1 MKFGFMLPSRGPLAR
16 PEHLSFIAKR
26 GEELGYGFLM
36 FPDHIVMPRNVS
48 SQYPYSES
56 GVFPGTDNSETMEQL
71 TTLAFIAGQTTS
83 IRLITSVMVVPHRSP
98 VVTAKAL
105 ATLDI
110 LSQGR
115 VTVGVG
121 TGWLEEEFQALE
133 TPPFIERGA
142 VTDEYIQ
149 VFKELWTSDD
159 PQFEGRYCRFSNI
172 DFLPKPVQKPHPP
185 IWVGGEGRRAIR
197 RAARFGD
204 GWQPLGNNNRFPT
217 ATGEELAVGLRRLD
231 AELER
236 VGRPAGSL
244 EVTSRMLGYSLKKS
258 GGASGGGR
266 LAFTG
271 TADEIASDIRRF
283 QEMGVSNLVPSF
295 HGVAGLAESRDAMV
309 RDMED
314 FANQVMPRV

>member
-1 MKFGFMLPSRGPLAR
+1 MTFGFMLPSRGPLTR
-16 PEHLSFIAKR
+16 PENLSSIAKR
-26 GEELGYGFLM
+26 SEELGYGFIM

-48 SQYPYSES
+48 SQYPYSAS

-71 TTLAFIAGQTTS
+71 TTLAFLAGQTSS
-83 IRLITSVMVVPHRSP
+83 IRLVTSVMVVPHRSP

-105 ATLDI
+105 STLDV

-133 TPPFIERGA
+133 TAPFAERGA

-149 VFKELWTSDD
+149 VFKELWTSDSPEFD
-159 PQFEGRYCRFSNI
+159 GQYCRFSNI

-204 GWQPLGNNNRFPT
+204 GWQPLGNNSRFPT
-217 ATGEELAVGLRRLD
+217 ATAEDLAVGLKRLD
-231 AELER
+231 EELER
-236 VGRPAGSL
+236 AGRPAGSL
-244 EVTSRMLGYSLKKS
+244 EVTSRMLGYSLKKDGSATASDRTPFS
-258 GGASGGGR
+258 GDSGQ
-266 LAFTG
+266 
-271 TADEIASDIRRF
+271 IASDIRQF
-283 QEMGVSNLVPSF
+283 QDLGVANLVPSF
-295 HGVAGLAESRDAMV
+295 HGVAGLAESLEAMLH
-309 RDMED
+309 DMED
-314 FANQVMPRV
+314 FADEVMPKV

>member
-1 MKFGFMLPSRGPLAR
+1 MLPSRGPLTR
-16 PEHLSFIAKR
+16 PENLSVIAKR
-26 GEELGYGFLM
+26 GEELGYSFIM

-71 TTLAFIAGQTTS
+71 TTLAFLAGQTTS
-83 IRLITSVMVVPHRSP
+83 IRLVTSVMVVPHRSP

-105 ATLDI
+105 STLDI

-121 TGWLEEEFQALE
+121 TGWLEEEFRALE
-133 TPPFIERGA
+133 TQPFAERGA
-142 VTDEYIQ
+142 ITDEYIQ
-149 VFKELWTSDD
+149 VFKELWTSED
-159 PQFEGRYCRFSNI
+159 PHFDGKYCRFSNI

-204 GWQPLGNNNRFPT
+204 GWQPLGNNSRFPT
-217 ATGEELAVGLRRLD
+217 ATADELAVGLRRLD

-244 EVTSRMLGYSLKKS
+244 EVTSRMLGYKLMKKGGSS
-258 GGASGGGR
+258 GCGQA
-266 LAFTG
+266 AFSG
-271 TADEIASDIRRF
+271 TADQIASEVHRF
-283 QEMGVSNLVPSF
+283 QDLGVKNMVPSF
-295 HGVAGLAESRDAMV
+295 HGVAGLAESLDDMLE
-309 RDMED
+309 DMED
-314 FANQVMPRV
+314 FANEVVPKI